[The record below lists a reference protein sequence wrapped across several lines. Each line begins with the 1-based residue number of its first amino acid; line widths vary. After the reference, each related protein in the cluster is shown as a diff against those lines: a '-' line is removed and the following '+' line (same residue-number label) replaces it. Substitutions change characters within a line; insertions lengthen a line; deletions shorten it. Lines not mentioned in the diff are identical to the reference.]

1 MNVLQQSRAQNAI
14 QIANKRLRDVVDT
27 EDPYFSFEADQA
39 EVEGLIDNARQ
50 ICSSAGIPYNPDA
63 NLYAK
68 YQHLSKL
75 AANRKAFKEQRYAKS
90 ETLPEEQA
98 LVFRCNT
105 DVLADILDYR
115 LRNHPVSQLRFV
127 TKTLKD
133 CEHKCADRGI
143 AFRLSDD
150 VETELLALREKA
162 NKCENEWKP
171 WLDDEIAKSNL
182 IQNQT
187 LLLSPSEGYFPI
199 PSETEYSN
207 NFLDMK
213 DKLISSGFLSAEFV
227 YSKANNTLVM
237 RCDAAEC
244 INGKKEPAR
253 AEFWLTPLD
262 FSVFSFFSAA
272 TFPLFIQAIS
282 SVKFD
287 YPIPFTFDNLSDV
300 ELNEELNNFEVGDGR
315 IVDYSWGT
323 FLLDSNVKFG
333 FAYSKTQVTPGSPFY
348 SRFME
353 SGDFP
358 YRNSLYIAPAINT
371 LKLMSLPVSLGKF
384 LPISSPASRTQKEV
398 RDIQSLSGA
407 EFEALTEKL
416 LIAMGFQTE
425 ITKASGDGGIDI
437 VAFNKQPLLSGKYI
451 IQCKRYTGSVGE
463 PIIRDL
469 YGVVNSERANKG
481 ILITS
486 GSFTKQAEAFAA
498 GKQLELIDGK
508 KLDALLLQYKLNPI
522 FEHSREDGNKEAVFG
537 NVPVGQRNELIE
549 SLHDFL
555 FHAVSQLEEKDEMEG
570 SAALVDVKY
579 KAVLTHPTLANELLT
594 EIIACVDF
602 LLREKDDVSADEL
615 SYLQSLTGQDD
626 LEADDVITIAGLF
639 PSGVDSEMLP
649 AFAILAIVT
658 SDELNST
665 FPDFALTVYRSVL
678 ESTLLLFDIDGE
690 AKSASLATNLNR
702 IYSLIDR

>member
-27 EDPYFSFEADQA
+27 EDPYLTFEADQA

-63 NLYAK
+63 SLYAK

-75 AANRKAFKEQRYAKS
+75 AANRIAFKKQRYAKS
-90 ETLPEEQA
+90 EALPEEQA

-115 LRNHPVSQLRFV
+115 FRDHPISQLHQV
-127 TKTLKD
+127 TLTLKD
-133 CEHKCADRGI
+133 CEQKCADRGV

-162 NKCENEWKP
+162 SRCENEWRS
-171 WLDDEIAKSNL
+171 WLDDEIAKTNL

-207 NFLDMK
+207 IFSHMK
-213 DKLISSGFLSAEFV
+213 DKLISNGFTGAEFV

-237 RCDAAEC
+237 RCDATEC

-262 FSVFSFFSAA
+262 FSVFSPFSVA

-287 YPIPFTFDNLSDV
+287 YPISLTFDDLSGI

-323 FLLDSNVKFG
+323 FLVDPGVKFG

-348 SRFME
+348 SHFME
-353 SGDFP
+353 SGNYP
-358 YRNSLYIAPAINT
+358 YSNSLYIAPAVRT
-371 LKLMSLPVSLGKF
+371 PKLMSLPVSLSKF

-425 ITKASGDGGIDI
+425 TTKASGDGGIDI

-498 GKQLELIDGK
+498 DKQLELIDGK

-522 FEHSREDGNKEAVFG
+522 FEHSREDGNKEAVFR
-537 NVPVGQRNELIE
+537 NAPVGKRNELIE

-555 FHAVSQLEEKDEMEG
+555 FQAVGQLEEKDKMEG
-570 SAALVDVKY
+570 SAALVDAKY
-579 KAVLTHPTLANELLT
+579 KAALTHPTLANELLT

-602 LLREKDDVSADEL
+602 LLREEDNVSADEL
-615 SYLQSLTGQDD
+615 FYLQRLTGQDD
-626 LEADDVITIAGLF
+626 LEPDDVITIAGLF

-649 AFAILAIVT
+649 AFAILALVT
-658 SDELNST
+658 SDELNWAI
-665 FPDFALTVYRSVL
+665 PDFALTIYQCIS
-678 ESTLLLFDIDGE
+678 ESTLTLFDIDGE
-690 AKSASLATNLNR
+690 ARSASLVANLNR

>member
-27 EDPYFSFEADQA
+27 EDPYMAFETHQA
-39 EVEGLIDNARQ
+39 EVEDLIENARQ
-50 ICSSAGIPYNPDA
+50 ICLSAGIPYNPDA
-63 NLYAK
+63 SLYAK

-75 AANRKAFKEQRYAKS
+75 AANRKAFKEQRNTKA
-90 ETLPEEQA
+90 ETLSEEQA

-105 DVLADILDYR
+105 DVLAGILDYR
-115 LRNHPVSQLRFV
+115 FRNHPVSQLRFV

-133 CEHKCADRGI
+133 CEQKCAGRDI
-143 AFRLSDD
+143 AFHLSDD

-162 NKCENEWKP
+162 SKCENEWKP

-187 LLLSPSEGYFPI
+187 LFLSPSEGYFSI
-199 PSETEYSN
+199 PSEHSN
-207 NFLDMK
+207 IFLDMK
-213 DKLISSGFLSAEFV
+213 GKLISSGFLSAEFV

-244 INGKKEPAR
+244 INGKKEPTR

-262 FSVFSFFSAA
+262 FSVFSPFSVM

-287 YPIPFTFDNLSDV
+287 YPMPSTLDDLSDV
-300 ELNEELNNFEVGDGR
+300 DFNEELRNFEVGDGR

-371 LKLMSLPVSLGKF
+371 LKMMSLPVSLGKF

-425 ITKASGDGGIDI
+425 TTKASGDGGIDI

-498 GKQLELIDGK
+498 DKQLELIDGK
-508 KLDALLLQYKLNPI
+508 KLDALLLQYKLNPS
-522 FEHSREDGNKEAVFG
+522 FEHSREDGNKEAVFR
-537 NVPVGQRNELIE
+537 NVPGGKRNELIE

-555 FHAVSQLEEKDEMEG
+555 FQAVGQLEEKDKMEG
-570 SAALVDVKY
+570 SAALVDAKY

-602 LLREKDDVSADEL
+602 LLREEDNVSADEL
-615 SYLQSLTGQDD
+615 FYLQRLTGQDD
-626 LEADDVITIAGLF
+626 LEPDDVITIAGLF

-649 AFAILAIVT
+649 AFAILALVT
-658 SDELNST
+658 NDELNWAI
-665 FPDFALTVYRSVL
+665 PDFALTIYQSIS
-678 ESTLLLFDIDGE
+678 ESTLTLFDIDGE
-690 AKSASLATNLNR
+690 ARSASLVANLNR